1 MEQLLRDL
9 TKVEGMTWVVGSG
22 KLVSENASRGIKEPE
37 FTDRWAN
44 VEAENWHFH
53 LRLGTVSEVQIIE
66 DESDSGV
73 PLSYYVRFVGP
84 EDETLLRC
92 YFPSPDRDGDGR
104 LAESQTQGLK
114 LFEEFRDRHAGRQR
128 VTAVKRRR
136 PATG

>member
-1 MEQLLRDL
+1 M
-9 TKVEGMTWVVGSG
+9 
-22 KLVSENASRGIKEPE
+22 
-37 FTDRWAN
+37 
-44 VEAENWHFH
+44 
-53 LRLGTVSEVQIIE
+53 
-66 DESDSGV
+66 